1 MKIIKIVGLTLLLV
15 IAAPTI
21 ISVISSFYN
30 INCELVCCEKQTEEE
45 EKNENKS
52 EKDIDGLEE
61 HLLSETAS
69 LIERHC
75 NVCVYSFRGKHFIDI
90 VSDIVTPPPELA

>member
-30 INCELVCCEKQTEEE
+30 VNCELVCCEKQTEEE
-45 EKNENKS
+45 KNERKS

-61 HLLSETAS
+61 YLLSEHLTITTPQTNPH
-69 LIERHC
+69 L
-75 NVCVYSFRGKHFIDI
+75 YSFGGKPFIDNI
-90 VSDIVTPPPELA
+90 TDIVTPPPELV

>member
-30 INCELVCCEKQTEEE
+30 VNCELVCCEKQTEEE
-45 EKNENKS
+45 KNESKS

-61 HLLSETAS
+61 PLLSAS

-75 NVCVYSFRGKHFIDI
+75 NVCVYSFRGKRFIDI

>member
-21 ISVISSFYN
+21 ISVISSFHN
-30 INCELVCCEKQTEEE
+30 VNCELVCCEKQTDE
-45 EKNENKS
+45 EKNERKS

-61 HLLSETAS
+61 SLLSETAS

-75 NVCVYSFRGKHFIDI
+75 NVCAYSFRGKRFIDI
-90 VSDIVTPPPELA
+90 VSAIVTPPPELA

>member
-21 ISVISSFYN
+21 ISFISSFYN
-30 INCELVCCEKQTEEE
+30 INCELVCYEKQTKE
-45 EKNENKS
+45 EKNESKS
-52 EKDIDGLEE
+52 EKDIDDLEE
-61 HLLSETAS
+61 YLLSTTVTLSE
-69 LIERHC
+69 IHC

-90 VSDIVTPPPELA
+90 VSEIVNPPPELI